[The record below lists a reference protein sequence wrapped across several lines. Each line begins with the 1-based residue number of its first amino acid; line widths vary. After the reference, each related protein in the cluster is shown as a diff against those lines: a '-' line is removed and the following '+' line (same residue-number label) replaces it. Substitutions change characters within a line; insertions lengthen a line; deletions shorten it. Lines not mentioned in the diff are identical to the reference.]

1 MIIDRYTKAVLT
13 VIAAC
18 LLWMCA
24 MGTAVSVFAQRS
36 DLTTR
41 EAGGWSEHA
50 QPVIVVG
57 TGSMDDRGR
66 ITINMTHRE
75 GSSAHTDLTLP
86 VALPYTSDNPLP
98 TQLTYSPHRPLPVE
112 IASVKKTG
120 DWDPLRASVEDAP
133 VRYKPGG
140 GR

>member
-1 MIIDRYTKAVLT
+1 MTIDRYTKAVLT

-24 MGTAVSVFAQRS
+24 MGTGVSVFAQRS
-36 DLTTR
+36 EPTTR
-41 EAGGWSEHA
+41 ETGTWSERA

-57 TGSMDDRGR
+57 TGSMDEQGR
-66 ITINMTHRE
+66 ITINMTRRDHIP
-75 GSSAHTDLTLP
+75 AHTDPTLP
-86 VALPYTSDNPLP
+86 VALPYTPANPLP
-98 TQLTYSPHRPLPVE
+98 SQLYFTPRAPLPVE
-112 IASVKKTG
+112 IVSVKKTG

-133 VRYKPGG
+133 VRYKPGL